1 MLLIA
6 DYLTLKRT
14 SIPKEKNTM
23 KQAALVYQAGI
34 ANVFEVESFNLADYG
49 RDAKRLIQAD
59 FRTCES
65 FARGLKAAGVDVIT
79 LHCNMTG
86 DVADQ
91 KWSDSILDA
100 PFNDKFHP
108 VYSKGVYIPEE
119 VKEYYH
125 L

>member
-1 MLLIA
+1 
-6 DYLTLKRT
+6 
-14 SIPKEKNTM
+14 M

-34 ANVFEVESFNLADYG
+34 ANVFEVESFNLVDYG

-65 FARGLKAAGVDVIT
+65 FAHGLKTAGVDVIS
-79 LHCNMTG
+79 LHCNMAG
-86 DVADQ
+86 DIASQ
-91 KWSDSILDA
+91 KWSDALLDA
-100 PFNDKFHP
+100 PFNDNFRP
-108 VYSKGVYIPEE
+108 VYSKGVYIPDE